1 MASVFRKTSTKPI
14 PVNAE
19 IITRKGERLARWKD
33 CRGKNRTAAVTKGR
47 DGTDRIVVQAATY
60 TAKYRDGQN
69 IVREVAT
76 GCRTKDGAL
85 SVLRELTGRAEKV
98 KSQILAPA
106 EDRIADHQ
114 GMPLE
119 THFDVYLIHLRAKD
133 NSDVHIADT
142 NRLASR
148 LFRECRFQS
157 LRDISRDA
165 MEQWFVERKNKGMA
179 ARTRNSYL
187 QAIRGFCNWCT
198 ATDRMAMNPL
208 AKVKKADGNVD
219 RRRQRRAMTEAELPC
234 LLYATNCRPLAEY
247 GRLTVRKNTTEVN
260 ANGMLGKPHR

>member
-1 MASVFRKTSTKPI
+1 
-14 PVNAE
+14 
-19 IITRKGERLARWKD
+19 
-33 CRGKNRTAAVTKGR
+33 
-47 DGTDRIVVQAATY
+47 
-60 TAKYRDGQN
+60 
-69 IVREVAT
+69 
-76 GCRTKDGAL
+76 
-85 SVLRELTGRAEKV
+85 
-98 KSQILAPA
+98 
-106 EDRIADHQ
+106 
-114 GMPLE
+114 MPLE

-165 MEQWFVERKNKGMA
+165 MEQWLVERKNKGMA

-198 ATDRMAMNPL
+198 ATDRMAVNPL

-247 GRLTVRKNTTEVN
+247 GRLTVRKNTTEV
-260 ANGMLGKPHR
+260 KRKRDT